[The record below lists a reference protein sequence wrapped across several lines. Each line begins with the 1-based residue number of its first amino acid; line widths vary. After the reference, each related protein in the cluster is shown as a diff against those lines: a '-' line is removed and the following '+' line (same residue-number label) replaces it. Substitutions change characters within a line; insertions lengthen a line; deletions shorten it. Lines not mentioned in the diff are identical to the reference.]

1 MELVKVDGASAI
13 RQTAQGH
20 HPRRT
25 SFTQQRQESAGER
38 EMSEVVGTKLQ
49 FEPIGGDMAGGGGGK
64 GRPVDLWGG
73 LVVPHPQTGGGRVN
87 RRPAG
92 GLAVFGPPPAPWGGG
107 PACVWVP
114 LCP

>member
-49 FEPIGGDMAGGGGGK
+49 FEPIGGDMAGRGGVEIPHCFSK
-64 GRPVDLWGG
+64 GVWGEK
-73 LVVPHPQTGGGRVN
+73 
-87 RRPAG
+87 
-92 GLAVFGPPPAPWGGG
+92 FPPPHERSVMVFTRFDFLRLRMIANHT
-107 PACVWVP
+107 CH
-114 LCP
+114 